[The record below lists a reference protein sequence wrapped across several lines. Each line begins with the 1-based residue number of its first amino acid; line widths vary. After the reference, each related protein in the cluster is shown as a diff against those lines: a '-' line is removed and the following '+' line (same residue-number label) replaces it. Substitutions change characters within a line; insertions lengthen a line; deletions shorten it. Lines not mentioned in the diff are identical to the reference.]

1 MTLYLS
7 RLRLSQSPQIDALSS
22 LLDPANRKLPGED
35 PIERGRRTDAHH
47 RLVWSAFA
55 GDSAAKR
62 DFLWRSDGNGV
73 FLALSRRPPGQSP
86 LFDPPEVKL
95 FDPEL
100 QVGTRLAFILRCNAT
115 RTFKTDE
122 LTANGKVRK
131 KQRDVVM
138 LALHGLA
145 KDERADVRHQIAQDE
160 GSRWLVGQGGRA
172 GFAVA
177 DPDRDVVVADYS
189 TASLPGHIGKRKGQP
204 QYGILEM
211 SGMLSVTDPSAFLL
225 ALADGF
231 GRAKA
236 FGCGLMLLRRAG

>member
-7 RLRLSQSPQIDALSS
+7 RLRLSRSPQIDALSY
-22 LLDPANRKLPGED
+22 LLDPAKRTLPGED

-62 DFLWRSDGNGV
+62 DFLWRSDGDGV
-73 FLALSRRPPGQSP
+73 FLVLSPHPPSQSP
-86 LFDPPEVKL
+86 LFEPPEVKV
-95 FDPEL
+95 FDPDL
-100 QVGTRLAFILRCNAT
+100 QVGAKLAFTLRCNAT

-122 LTANGKVRK
+122 LTASGKARK

-145 KDERADVRHQIAQDE
+145 KAERAEVRLELAQQE
-160 GSRWLVGQGGRA
+160 GSRWLMGQGVRA
-172 GFAVA
+172 GFAIA
-177 DPDRDVVVADYS
+177 DPDKDIMVADYS
-189 TASLPGHIGKRKGQP
+189 VVALPGHAGKRMGQP

-211 SGMLSVTDPSAFLL
+211 TGVLSITDPGAFLK
-225 ALADGF
+225 ALSEGF

-236 FGCGLMLLRRAG
+236 FGCGLMLIRRA